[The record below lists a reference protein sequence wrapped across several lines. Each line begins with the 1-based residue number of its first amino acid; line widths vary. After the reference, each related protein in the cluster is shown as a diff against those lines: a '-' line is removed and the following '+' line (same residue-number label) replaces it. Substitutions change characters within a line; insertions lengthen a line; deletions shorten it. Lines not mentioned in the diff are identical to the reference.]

1 MKTPGHARQGVF
13 ISYARE
19 DGEPAARALQAR
31 LAVEVPDVPAWL
43 DRYEIEGGIGWWNQI
58 EQQLDRAEF
67 LILVMTPAAMASENT
82 RREWRSARQ
91 RGVCVYP
98 VKGVPDSD
106 LDYASLPNWIGKAH
120 FYDPD
125 LEWHKLVAHL
135 RRGCLVTRVPYM
147 APPLPPS
154 FVPRPRETD
163 ALIHLLETRETT
175 DPIAITTALRGAGG
189 FGKTTLAAAI
199 CHDDRVLDAFDDGIL
214 WVTLGQSPNLLNEL
228 VKLYAA
234 LTGERPGFVD
244 VEDAA
249 RELALRLESRNCLI
263 VIDDAWNA
271 AHVRPFLSGG
281 PGCARLV
288 TTRLFE
294 VAVEARRVD
303 VDQMEPA
310 EALQLLLARAGV
322 APPDLEPFRR
332 LVARLGEWPLPIKLA
347 GSAMRQRLERGD
359 TAMKA
364 LDYVVRALDKRGI
377 TAFDTDQT
385 SGREGAVARTIGASL
400 DLLAPEAQQHCAD
413 LSIFPEDA
421 AIPLATARTL
431 WQLDDIDAE
440 DLARRL
446 DDLALVEFDLRS
458 GHLRIHDVLRA
469 FLAARVPDAAAVH
482 GRLIDSWGDA
492 YALPDG
498 YVWRR
503 YAYHLRG
510 AARNGRLRELLLD
523 PHWID
528 AKLRA
533 TDIHALIADFEH
545 APQEPVLT
553 LVRDALRLSAP
564 GVAANPRQLDAQL
577 VGRLLSRS
585 ELEVVAFRERVCQSA
600 NGPWLRVLHPTLDAP
615 GGMLLMTL
623 VGHEGEVTSLA
634 SDAGQRTLFS
644 ASNDGTL
651 RVWDARDGQ
660 LLYVLRHR
668 TLGARAV
675 SSSRDG
681 ALAVSGGA
689 DGLIYLWDVARGE
702 RIQGFWGERGPGVTA
717 VALSADGGLAVSG
730 SRELVLRVWDVDGRR
745 LLRLLDGHRER
756 VTSVALSADG
766 GRAVSGSDDWTVRV
780 WNVTSGAL
788 ERTLEGHAGPVDAV
802 AISGDG
808 RHALSGSSDRTL
820 KLWDAETGTCVRTL
834 AGHAA
839 GVTSVGLAEGAW
851 RALSGSSDRS
861 ARLWDLHNGTVLAT
875 FDGHSDAVT
884 AVHIDDAGIQA
895 ATGSVDR
902 TIKLWRLDDLRA
914 PVSMAAHAG
923 AVISVVFSADSRLCA
938 SGGDDGRVIVR
949 DVESGRLMKVI
960 DAHTAPVRSLA
971 FTQDGT
977 CVLSAGVDD
986 QYWLW
991 TIEDGAG
998 TWMPVRHVS
1007 PVDYCALSA
1016 SARYLTT
1023 SCGDRFVYVWD
1034 VPSGALVERY
1044 GTRRLFNHLITPSR
1058 RRAVLPADAYLDSY
1072 LPGESVYDVM
1082 VIRMSA
1088 DGTRAL
1094 FSATSRQRGSLRAAA
1109 QQPTRAAAT
1118 ASSDSACILA
1128 LNLSTGEVQSVNAS
1142 QHEPVNAF
1150 TLDAEGTRLLW
1161 ARADHSLELWDL
1173 RRDQHLTTLQ
1183 GHSEK
1188 VNAVAFTRDGKRAVS
1203 CSRDRSARVWSL
1215 ETGEEIAAF
1224 TADAALRSLA
1234 VASHDDAIAVGDVAG
1249 RLHVLRLVGG

>member
-19 DGEPAARALQAR
+19 DGEPAARALHAR
-31 LAVEVPDVPAWL
+31 FAAEVPDVTAWL
-43 DRYEIEGGIGWWNQI
+43 DRHEIEGGIGWWNQI

-67 LILVMTPAAMASENT
+67 LLLVMTPAAMRSENT

-98 VKGVPDSD
+98 VKGAPDSD

-147 APPLPPS
+147 APPLPAS
-154 FVPRPRETD
+154 FVPRPRETN
-163 ALIHLLETRETT
+163 ALIHLLQTRETN

-199 CHDDRVLDAFDDGIL
+199 CHDDRVLDSFDDGVL

-228 VKLYAA
+228 VKCYAA

-249 RELALRLESRNCLI
+249 RELALKLENRNCLI

-281 PGCARLV
+281 AGCARLV

-294 VAVEARRVD
+294 VAVDARRVE
-303 VDQMEPA
+303 VDEMEPA
-310 EALQLLLARAGV
+310 EALQLLLTRAGV
-322 APPDLEPFRR
+322 APPDIEPFRR
-332 LVARLGEWPLPIKLA
+332 LVSRLGEWPLPIKLA

-364 LDYVVRALDKRGI
+364 LDYVLRALDKRGI

-385 SGREGAVARTIGASL
+385 SGREGAVARTIAASL
-400 DLLAPEAQQHCAD
+400 DLLAPEARQHCAD
-413 LSIFPEDA
+413 LAIFPEDA
-421 AIPLATARTL
+421 AIPLAAARAL

-440 DLARRL
+440 DQARRL

-458 GHLRIHDVLRA
+458 GHLRMHDVLRA
-469 FLAARVPDAAAVH
+469 FLSARVADAAAVH
-482 GRLIDSWGDA
+482 GRLIESWGDA

-498 YVWRR
+498 YAWRR
-503 YAYHLRG
+503 YAYHLHG
-510 AARNGRLRELLLD
+510 AGRNARLRELLLD
-523 PHWID
+523 PRWLV

-533 TDIHALIADFEH
+533 TDVHALIGDFEH
-545 APQEPVLT
+545 ASNEPVLA

-564 GVAANPRQLDAQL
+564 GVAADARQLGAQL
-577 VGRLLSRS
+577 IGRLMTRV
-585 ELEVVAFRERVCQSA
+585 EPEVVAFRGRLRQSA
-600 NGPWLRVLHPTLDAP
+600 NRPWLSVLHPTLDAP

-634 SDAGQRTLFS
+634 SDAGQRSLLS

-651 RVWDARDGQ
+651 RVWDLRDGQ
-660 LLYVLRHR
+660 LLRELRHR

-681 ALAVSGGA
+681 AVAMSGGA

-702 RIQGFWGERGPGVTA
+702 RLHGFWGERGPGVTA
-717 VALSADGGLAVSG
+717 VALSADGCLAVSG
-730 SRELVLRVWDVDGRR
+730 SRERVLRVWDVDGRK
-745 LLRLLDGHRER
+745 LLRLLDGHGER

-766 GRAVSGSDDWTVRV
+766 GRAVSGSDDCTVRV

-788 ERTLEGHAGPVDAV
+788 ERTLEGHAGPVNAV

-808 RHALSGSSDRTL
+808 RHALSGSSDRML
-820 KLWDAETGTCVRTL
+820 KLWDAESGTCLRTL

-839 GVTSVGLAEGAW
+839 SVTSVGLADGAW

-861 ARLWDLHNGTVLAT
+861 ARLWDLHTGSILAT

-884 AVHIDDAGIQA
+884 AVLIDDTGIHA

-914 PVSMAAHAG
+914 PVSMGAHAG
-923 AVISVVFSADSRLCA
+923 AVISVVFSADGRMCA
-938 SGGDDGRVIVR
+938 SGGDDGRVMIR
-949 DVESGRLMKVI
+949 DVESGRVVRVI

-971 FTQDGT
+971 FTQDGS
-977 CVLSAGVDD
+977 CVLSAGIDD

-991 TIEDGAG
+991 TIADGAG
-998 TWMPVRHVS
+998 TWIPVRHVS

-1044 GTRRLFNHLITPSR
+1044 GTRRLFSHLIRPSR
-1058 RRAVLPADAYLDSY
+1058 RRSVLRGDADPDSY
-1072 LPGESVYDVM
+1072 LPGESVYDVI
-1082 VIRMSA
+1082 VIRMSV
-1088 DGTRAL
+1088 DGTHAL
-1094 FSATSRQRGSLRAAA
+1094 FSATRREEGSLRTAAGQPAREAAA
-1109 QQPTRAAAT
+1109 P
-1118 ASSDSACILA
+1118 SPDSVCILA
-1128 LNLSTGEVQSVNAS
+1128 LNLSTWEVHSVNTP
-1142 QHEPVNAF
+1142 QKEPISAF
-1150 TLDAEGTRLLW
+1150 TIDAEGAKMLW

-1173 RRDQHLTTLQ
+1173 RGDQRLATLD

-1188 VNAVAFTRDGKRAVS
+1188 INAVAFTRDGRRAVS
-1203 CSRDRSARVWSL
+1203 CSRDRSVRVWDL

-1224 TADAALRSLA
+1224 TADSALRSLA
-1234 VASHDDAIAVGDVAG
+1234 IASNDDAVAVGDVAG
-1249 RLHVLRLVGG
+1249 RLHILRLVGR